1 MYIKKSDIEN
11 LIFLFFFHGLSFN
24 ILENRKKW
32 GVTVLIIFQEGQI

>member
-11 LIFLFFFHGLSFN
+11 LIFFFFHGLSFY